1 MFLSLSRWIDRNIL
15 ELGREMR
22 LSYLP
27 PLMVYVAAG
36 VSSLTGI
43 VGTFFVKDYLN
54 LSAAFLATLSFWV
67 VIPWSLKMGLGHIV
81 DLLWR
86 FKSGLLFVGATLI
99 AASLLIMVGL
109 VSERE
114 AMAALL
120 SVEVWFV
127 LSALLAPIGYV
138 LQDAV
143 ADAMTVEAVPHIDE
157 HGQAIAPERL
167 KLMHTTM
174 QTLGRVAI
182 IGGSVLVALLNIYAF
197 SGVQH
202 LSEAEK
208 LTRYAQVYTL
218 ALGIPLISVAGVVV
232 AAWLHARDKQ
242 RLIKQGFTKEQARTA
257 LASHIELVTPNWTI
271 LLGSLVFV
279 VFTLTMGLSQVRYG
293 QEIIFVGSMT
303 IIIFLMSR
311 LTRDLEPQMRST
323 LVGTALVIFFF
334 RAIPT
339 PGPGVTWWLID
350 ELKFDQHFF
359 SILSLIGSVLSLL
372 GMFIFR
378 RFMAEKSIVYIVGT
392 LTIFGTLLALPT
404 LGMVHGL
411 HHWTAAMTGGVVDA
425 HVIALIDTAL
435 ESPLGQV
442 AMIPML
448 AWIARSAPDNL
459 KATYFAVMAS
469 FTNLALS
476 LSQLGTK
483 YLNQIFEITRATKTA
498 AAQSAANNTELG
510 PLLLT
515 TICLGFAMPFIAIAI
530 VKLTRFKSN

>member
-1 MFLSLSRWIDRNIL
+1 MFLSLTRWIDRNVL

-54 LSAAFLATLSFWV
+54 LSAAFLATLGFWV

-86 FKSGLLFVGATLI
+86 FKSGLLFVGASLI

-109 VSERE
+109 VSHRD
-114 AMAALL
+114 AMAGIF

-127 LSALLAPIGYV
+127 VSALLAPIGYV

-157 HGQAIAPERL
+157 QGQAIEPERL

-182 IGGSVLVALLNIYAF
+182 IGGSVFVALLNIYAF

-218 ALGIPLISVAGVVV
+218 ALGIPLISVAGVAV
-232 AAWLHARDKQ
+232 AAWLHTRDTR
-242 RLIKQGFTKEQARTA
+242 RLIEQGFTKAQAHAA
-257 LASHIELVTPNWTI
+257 LNAHIELVSPNWTI

-279 VFTLTMGLSQVRYG
+279 AFTLTMGLSRVKYG

-303 IIIFLMSR
+303 IIIFLMS
-311 LTRDLEPQMRST
+311 
-323 LVGTALVIFFF
+323 
-334 RAIPT
+334 
-339 PGPGVTWWLID
+339 
-350 ELKFDQHFF
+350 
-359 SILSLIGSVLSLL
+359 
-372 GMFIFR
+372 
-378 RFMAEKSIVYIVGT
+378 
-392 LTIFGTLLALPT
+392 
-404 LGMVHGL
+404 
-411 HHWTAAMTGGVVDA
+411 
-425 HVIALIDTAL
+425 
-435 ESPLGQV
+435 
-442 AMIPML
+442 
-448 AWIARSAPDNL
+448 N
-459 KATYFAVMAS
+459 
-469 FTNLALS
+469 
-476 LSQLGTK
+476 
-483 YLNQIFEITRATKTA
+483 
-498 AAQSAANNTELG
+498 
-510 PLLLT
+510 
-515 TICLGFAMPFIAIAI
+515 
-530 VKLTRFKSN
+530 

>member
-1 MFLSLSRWIDRNIL
+1 MFLSLMRWIDRNIF

-86 FKSGLLFVGATLI
+86 FKSALLFVGAALI

-109 VSERE
+109 VSHRD
-114 AMAALL
+114 AMATLL
-120 SVEVWFV
+120 SVEVWYV

-143 ADAMTVEAVPHIDE
+143 ADAMTVEAVPHVDAQ
-157 HGQAIAPERL
+157 GQPIESEQL

-182 IGGSVLVALLNIYAF
+182 IGGSVLVALLNLYAF
-197 SGVQH
+197 AGVQH

-218 ALGIPLISVAGVVV
+218 ALCIPLISVAGVAV
-232 AAWLHARDKQ
+232 AAWLHTRDKR
-242 RLIKQGFTKEQARTA
+242 RLLTQGFTKEQAHAA
-257 LASHIELVTPNWTI
+257 LNAHIELVTPNWTI

-279 VFTLTMGLSQVRYG
+279 AFTLTMGLSQIKYG

-311 LTRDLEPQMRST
+311 LTRDLDPQMRST

-359 SILSLIGSVLSLL
+359 SILSLIGSVLSLF

-378 RFMAEKSIVYIVGT
+378 RFMAEKSIVYVVGT

-411 HHWTAAMTGGVVDA
+411 HHWTAAMTGGIVDA

-498 AAQSAANNTELG
+498 TAQSAANYTELG